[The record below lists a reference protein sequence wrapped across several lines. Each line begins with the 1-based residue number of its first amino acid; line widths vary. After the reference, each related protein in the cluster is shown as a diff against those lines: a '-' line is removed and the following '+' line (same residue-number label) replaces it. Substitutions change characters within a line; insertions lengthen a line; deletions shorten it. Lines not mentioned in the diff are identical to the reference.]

1 MVAIE
6 ARPVAA
12 TAVEW
17 EWVARRADRIFLGAM
32 KTFVV
37 VSVMTTAIAL
47 IFGACSNTNT
57 ASNQR
62 TTNASGRFV
71 I

>member
-17 EWVARRADRIFLGAM
+17 EWVARRADRIFARYED
-32 KTFVV
+32 VRRR
-37 VSVMTTAIAL
+37 
-47 IFGACSNTNT
+47 
-57 ASNQR
+57 ASDDDNDRAHLRRLFEHQH
-62 TTNASGRFV
+62 GK
-71 I
+71 